1 MNKLSI
7 VIITF
12 ISLLAVSCSDHDD
25 PELAPIDTTKV
36 KITANVSEPP
46 TGSWMNITE
55 EMTIRVSNLEMS
67 APKGVVLRSVSL
79 TASSGNVRYSID
91 DKPYSGEPLEFKV
104 PLTNMRGR
112 LNFTLKGN
120 LIQKNS
126 RDAEI
131 IIADNIQKIV
141 FSQQPKFECEGWL
154 YVSVK
159 SKSTTGEEYN
169 QTFEVRSNENL
180 DIPVPADKLYWTP
193 SSGTASEIEISLGS
207 GGTAWSSNTTFD
219 CKITKSAI
227 GHSSGDES
235 TLKLTI
241 PNKPGSLNAQ
251 KLQLYVIASYFGAW
265 ENVTIDPY
273 NLTNV
278 FSIIETE

>member
-7 VIITF
+7 VIITL
-12 ISLLAVSCSDHDD
+12 ISLLAASCSDHDD
-25 PELAPIDTTKV
+25 PKLAPIDTTKV
-36 KITANVSEPP
+36 KISAKVSETPA
-46 TGSWMNITE
+46 GSWMNVTE
-55 EMTIRVSNLEMS
+55 EMTIRVSDIEMS
-67 APKGVVLRSVSL
+67 APKGVVLRSISL
-79 TASSGNVRYSID
+79 SATSGNVRYNID
-91 DKPYSGEPLEFKV
+91 DKPYSGEPLEFKM

-141 FSQQPKFECEGWL
+141 FSEQPKFECEGWL

-180 DIPVPADKLYWTP
+180 DIPIPADKLYWTP
-193 SSGTASEIEISLGS
+193 SSGTASELELSLGS

-251 KLQLYVIASYFGAW
+251 KLQLYIIASYFGAW
-265 ENVTIDPY
+265 ENVTIEPY

>member
-12 ISLLAVSCSDHDD
+12 IGLLAVSCSDHDD
-25 PELAPIDTTKV
+25 PKLAPIDTTKV
-36 KITANVSEPP
+36 KITANVSETP
-46 TGSWMNITE
+46 TGQWMNVTE

-141 FSQQPKFECEGWL
+141 FSQQPKLECEGWL

-265 ENVTIDPY
+265 ENVTIDPN

-278 FSIIETE
+278 FSIIEAE

>member
-7 VIITF
+7 VILAF

-25 PELAPIDTTKV
+25 PKLAPIDTTKV
-36 KITANVSEPP
+36 KITANVSETP
-46 TGSWMNITE
+46 TGQWMNVTE

-79 TASSGNVRYSID
+79 IASSGNVRYSID

-180 DIPVPADKLYWTP
+180 DIPVPTDKLYWTP
-193 SSGTASEIEISLGS
+193 SSGTASEVEISLGS

-278 FSIIETE
+278 FSIIEAE

>member
-7 VIITF
+7 VIIAF
-12 ISLLAVSCSDHDD
+12 ISLLAASCSDHDD
-25 PELAPIDTTKV
+25 PKLAPIDTTKV
-36 KITANVSEPP
+36 KITANVSETP

-79 TASSGNVRYSID
+79 IASNGNMRYNID

-104 PLTNMRGR
+104 PLTNIRGR

-278 FSIIETE
+278 FSIIEAE

>member
-7 VIITF
+7 VIIAF
-12 ISLLAVSCSDHDD
+12 ISLLTVSCSDHDD
-25 PELAPIDTTKV
+25 PKLAPIDTTKV
-36 KITANVSEPP
+36 KITANVSETP
-46 TGSWMNITE
+46 TGQWMNVTE

-79 TASSGNVRYSID
+79 IASSGNVRYSID
-91 DKPYSGEPLEFKV
+91 DKPYSGEPLEFKI

-159 SKSTTGEEYN
+159 SKSTTGEEYT

-278 FSIIETE
+278 FSIIEAE